1 MFVVRV
7 EIVFGVGE
15 VQMKMVDSRR
25 NHILLFD
32 LQMNG

>member
-1 MFVVRV
+1 MFVVRFG
-7 EIVFGVGE
+7 IVFGMGE

-25 NHILLFD
+25 NHIPMVD